1 MKLPDVTRGVQ
12 LRALLVVFGCLVCQL
27 GAGFFYATRVLSLDV
42 IGELGWSRTL
52 WSSGMPVMLAVSSF
66 SQALVGTACARF
78 GVRPVLAFSLVC
90 LAATFVTLSFMQEL
104 WHFYL
109 GLALLALGNAGI
121 GDVVIG
127 SVIARWFDRGR
138 GIALGVALSGSNLGG
153 VIFTHAIARLSET
166 FSWRQA
172 ALGVGLAGVAA
183 IAPVAL
189 LLVREPGAQ
198 EGREGRPDPTG
209 SEAEAP
215 GEMRVGTVLR
225 QPAYWILF
233 GVLFVYAFAQL
244 GMADHLILYL
254 TDLGYTR
261 VEAAAGLEFA
271 VGAGVLAKLGA
282 GTLAVRLTPQRA
294 FLANTLLLALA
305 LAILP
310 LVGRAYLLPLFGLL
324 FGVSI
329 AARDV
334 LLPLVVAR
342 LFGVR
347 RFAQLYG
354 ILQVAFFP
362 GGGLGPLLLAAA
374 RDGLGSYVPAF
385 AAAAGLTLAAVVA
398 LAALPRPVSPPPPSG
413 LSP

>member
-1 MKLPDVTRGVQ
+1 MNLSDATRGVQ
-12 LRALLVVFGCLVCQL
+12 TRALLVVFGCLVCQL

-42 IGELGWSRTL
+42 IDELGWSRTL
-52 WSSGMPVMLAVSSF
+52 WSSGMPVMLAVSSL

-78 GVRPVLAFSLVC
+78 GVRPVLAFSLGC
-90 LAATFVTLSFMQEL
+90 LAATFVTLSFMREL

-109 GLALLALGNAGI
+109 GLAFLALGNAGI

-138 GIALGVALSGSNLGG
+138 GIALGVAFSGSNLGG
-153 VIFTHAIARLSET
+153 VIFTHAIARLSES
-166 FSWRQA
+166 FSWRQS
-172 ALGVGLAGVAA
+172 ALGVGLVGVAA
-183 IAPVAL
+183 MAPVAL
-189 LLVREPGAQ
+189 WLVREPDAQ
-198 EGREGRPDPTG
+198 ETREDRSEPSG
-209 SEAEAP
+209 SEA
-215 GEMRVGTVLR
+215 GSSDGLRVRTVLR
-225 QPAYWILF
+225 QPAYWVLF

-244 GMADHLILYL
+244 GMADHLILFL

-261 VEAAAGLEFA
+261 VEAAAALEFA

-282 GTLAVRLTPQRA
+282 GALAARLTPQRA

-305 LAILP
+305 LAFLP
-310 LVGRAYLLPLFGLL
+310 LAGRAYVLPLFGLL

-362 GGGLGPLLLAAA
+362 GGGLGPLALAAA
-374 RDGLGSYVPAF
+374 RDGLGSYLPAF
-385 AAAAGLTLAAVVA
+385 AAAFGLTLAAAVA
-398 LAALPRPVSPPPPSG
+398 LAVLPRLVTPRPRSG
-413 LSP
+413 LSS